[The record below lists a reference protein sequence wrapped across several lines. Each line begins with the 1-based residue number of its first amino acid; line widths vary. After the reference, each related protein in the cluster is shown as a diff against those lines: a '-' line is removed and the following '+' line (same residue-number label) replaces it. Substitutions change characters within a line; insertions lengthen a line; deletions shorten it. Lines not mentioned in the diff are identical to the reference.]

1 MYWMPIV
8 IWKRI
13 CRILN
18 YNPLLLQYEYRKEE
32 GLENFKERIW
42 ESVEFN
48 LTYTLSNLARAYELL
63 ELYRYKEILDNIIY
77 VGLYRVMRN
86 KLEGSGR
93 KDERSV
99 QNTGTE

>member
-1 MYWMPIV
+1 M
-8 IWKRI
+8 
-13 CRILN
+13 
-18 YNPLLLQYEYRKEE
+18 
-32 GLENFKERIW
+32 ENFKERIW

-77 VGLYRVMRN
+77 VGLVTETMRN

-93 KDERSV
+93 KDEV
-99 QNTGTE
+99 CNKILGTEIKGQVRKR